1 MKTVSG
7 YFQLE
12 VTKPK
17 QEWLA
22 TGKGITLLVHGVEKR
37 GFWDPDVGWALLCS

>member
-12 VTKPK
+12 VTKLN

-22 TGKGITLLVHGVEKR
+22 TGKGSVLLVHGVEKW
-37 GFWDPDVGWALLCS
+37 GFRDPDVGWALLCG